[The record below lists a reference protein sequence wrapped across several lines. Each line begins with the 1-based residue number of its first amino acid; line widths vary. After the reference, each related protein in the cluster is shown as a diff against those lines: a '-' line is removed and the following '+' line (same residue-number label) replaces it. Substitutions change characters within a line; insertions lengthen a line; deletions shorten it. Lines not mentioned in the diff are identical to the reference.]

1 MLLRGHLECKGD
13 PRLAP
18 RAHYFAFI
26 VGVRVAAALHRRQW
40 AYHLELGGSAGSGRA
55 MVERDVVCGHVQNL
69 FLVRSI
75 GCRCCM

>member
-1 MLLRGHLECKGD
+1 
-13 PRLAP
+13 
-18 RAHYFAFI
+18 
-26 VGVRVAAALHRRQW
+26 
-40 AYHLELGGSAGSGRA
+40 